1 MIPGTE
7 APRRMRRRF
16 IGASGGSGM
25 SSKTRAVAAL
35 SWLGCLMVGG
45 VGCQTWVGGMTLPS
59 PDYLRDKPDYI
70 APAPLYKHSRELA
83 SMQRAM
89 DEANP
94 EMNRF
99 PARPP
104 LPTVPTPAQPVLP
117 NPSASPQGPVPVPL
131 NPMAPVNP
139 MGPSNPAGPPGS
151 TQPGQ

>member
-1 MIPGTE
+1 MTI
-7 APRRMRRRF
+7 
-16 IGASGGSGM
+16 
-25 SSKTRAVAAL
+25 KTRAVAAL
-35 SWLGCLMVGG
+35 SWLGCLMLGS

-99 PARPP
+99 PVRPAVP
-104 LPTVPTPAQPVLP
+104 PVPTPVQPIPP
-117 NPSASPQGPVPVPL
+117 NPAAAPGGAVPVPF
-131 NPMAPVNP
+131 NPMAPAPPAGNP
-139 MGPSNPAGPPGS
+139 NPVGPPGS
-151 TQPGQ
+151 TTPSGNTNPGGL